1 MSREGTLIKQSA
13 DWESLKGEK
22 NMLINPIIYES
33 NGKGMDIFSK
43 NLEGRI
49 VHLVGEVNDEMAAL
63 ITAQILQLDAES
75 NDDIYLYIN
84 SPGGSVSAGL
94 AILDTMNYVESDIA
108 TICIGQAASM
118 GAVILSAGAK
128 GKRCI
133 LPHSEVMIHQPSGGM
148 GGQASEIL
156 IAADHIRNTKQVLN
170 EILSQNCGKPIEQ
183 VEQDTDRDFWMKADV
198 AVEYGIVDKIIV
210 RKNQ

>member
-1 MSREGTLIKQSA
+1 
-13 DWESLKGEK
+13 
-22 NMLINPIIYES
+22 MLINPIIYES

-63 ITAQILQLDAES
+63 ITAQILQLDAEN

-84 SPGGSVSAGL
+84 SPGGSVNAGL

-183 VEQDTDRDFWMKADV
+183 VEQDTDRDFWMKAYV

-210 RKNQ
+210 KKNQ

>member
-1 MSREGTLIKQSA
+1 
-13 DWESLKGEK
+13 
-22 NMLINPIIYES
+22 MLINPIIYES

-63 ITAQILQLDAES
+63 ITAQILQLDAEN

-84 SPGGSVSAGL
+84 SPGGSVNAGL

-198 AVEYGIVDKIIV
+198 AVEYGIFDKIIV
-210 RKNQ
+210 KKNQ